1 MKSFRIKKV
10 NDAMY
15 IHNIIK
21 SSESILQSIH
31 DGIVIADSEEN
42 VIYVNEAN
50 YRITGAPAS
59 EFLGKKASEAVPDS
73 HIPQVLATRKELL
86 GIQTRVGDK
95 AVISNIVPFI
105 HNGKIEGVVSVFKDI
120 SEIIELNQKLE
131 DAKSTIQYLYEELD
145 FISAADS
152 NIIVG
157 NNNAMVQ
164 TVKISQ
170 KSARVNSTVLLQGES
185 GTGKEV
191 IARFIHKNS
200 SRSTKP
206 FITVNCA
213 AIPESLLESE
223 LFGYD
228 EGAFTGAKKGGR
240 PGMFELADT
249 GTIFLDEIGDM
260 SFHVQAALLRVL
272 QNHEIMR
279 VGGTHLKRIDVRV
292 IAATN
297 KNLIEMVEEN
307 TFRED
312 LYYRLAVIKIT
323 IPALRERKEDIHFY
337 IKNAVDKIGKR
348 LGKNASVTPRA
359 IKLLTEYSYPGNI
372 RELENIM
379 EVCLVS
385 DEDGIIDVNDLPE
398 NIIHYKK
405 EAIPGFDL
413 YFDEFP
419 SLSEVEALVLRKA
432 IESYKSKSDVAKH
445 LEISRSTLYR
455 KLKEYE
461 LEDEL

>member
-1 MKSFRIKKV
+1 
-10 NDAMY
+10 MY
-15 IHNIIK
+15 IHSIIK
-21 SSESILQSIH
+21 ASESILQSIH
-31 DGIVIADSEEN
+31 DGIVVADIEEN

-50 YRITGAPAS
+50 YRITGTQAS
-59 EFLGKKASEAVPDS
+59 EFLGKKVSEVVPDS
-73 HIPQVLATRKELL
+73 HIPGVLATGNKLI
-86 GIQTRVGDK
+86 GIKTRVKDRD
-95 AVISNIVPFI
+95 VISNIVPFI
-105 HNGKIEGVVSVFKDI
+105 HDGKMEGVVSIFRDV
-120 SEIIELNQKLE
+120 SEIRELNKKLE
-131 DAKSTIQYLYEELD
+131 EAKSTIKHLYEKLD
-145 FISAADS
+145 FYTAADN
-152 NIIVG
+152 NIIIG

-170 KSARVNSTVLLQGES
+170 KASHVSSTVLLQGES

-200 SRSTKP
+200 SRSAKP

-223 LFGYD
+223 LFGYE

-240 PGMFELADT
+240 PGMFELANT

-260 SFHVQAALLRVL
+260 NFHLQAKLLRVL
-272 QNHEIMR
+272 QNREIMR
-279 VGGTHLKRIDVRV
+279 VGGTHLKPIDVRV

-297 KNLIEMVEEN
+297 KNLIDMVEKN

-348 LGKNASVTPRA
+348 LGKDVSVTPKA
-359 IKLLTEYSYPGNI
+359 IRLLTEYSYPGNI

-379 EVCLVS
+379 EVCIVS

-398 NIIHYKK
+398 NIIKDKDQVIHN
-405 EAIPGFDL
+405 FNLSFND
-413 YFDEFP
+413 FP
-419 SLSEVEALVLRKA
+419 SLNEVEALVLRKA
-432 IESYKSKSDVAKH
+432 IDSYKSKAEVAKH
-445 LEISRSTLYR
+445 LKISRSTLYR
-455 KLKEYE
+455 KLKEYGLENE
-461 LEDEL
+461 LEEGFNNV